1 MSVLTEQVEQTPMS
15 PTYVALMCLSKLA
28 CMARGFLFPAGRG
41 GKENPGLA
49 PGGIEWVCWH
59 ELQTD
64 CAAFQLYPGDSEKSG
79 WGGGENPPHRQG
91 SRQHTGQPVCEER
104 GMALATAVL
113 WVLSCGRWLA
123 AGSRVWMEQDG
134 RKPGDEATWEKS
146 IEGAQDVGIVTP

>member
-79 WGGGENPPHRQG
+79 WGEEKILPTGRAPGSILVSQFVKREEWLWPQLYCG
-91 SRQHTGQPVCEER
+91 SRAVAGGWLLGQGFGWSKMGGSLGMRRR
-104 GMALATAVL
+104 GRRA
-113 WVLSCGRWLA
+113 
-123 AGSRVWMEQDG
+123 
-134 RKPGDEATWEKS
+134 
-146 IEGAQDVGIVTP
+146 